1 MDCREAASGDGIS
14 ATDSDY
20 CKLSSPGRWTGCV
33 PCCTGQYGQC
43 GTAQLGGHGHLG
55 EPWATKPTMFETRD
69 PPRPLTALRDLI
81 PATTS
86 KERAPIEDVMKA
98 GGRGDQSGHAEA
110 GSQSVVA
117 ARRRLG
123 DRKCL
128 TQTTTTR
135 RTVPTVPYGTAPHRT
150 QHDTDGC
157 PRILARQ
164 GKFIQA
170 AGYAT
175 ILTSDPFKDVG
186 PNKA

>member
-1 MDCREAASGDGIS
+1 
-14 ATDSDY
+14 
-20 CKLSSPGRWTGCV
+20 
-33 PCCTGQYGQC
+33 
-43 GTAQLGGHGHLG
+43 
-55 EPWATKPTMFETRD
+55 MFETRD

-98 GGRGDQSGHAEA
+98 GGRGDQSGHAKA

-128 TQTTTTR
+128 TQTTTR
-135 RTVPTVPYGTAPHRT
+135 RTVPHRT

>member
-1 MDCREAASGDGIS
+1 
-14 ATDSDY
+14 
-20 CKLSSPGRWTGCV
+20 
-33 PCCTGQYGQC
+33 
-43 GTAQLGGHGHLG
+43 
-55 EPWATKPTMFETRD
+55 MFETRD

-128 TQTTTTR
+128 TQTTTR
-135 RTVPTVPYGTAPHRT
+135 RTVLYRTAPHRNRT